1 MANQIVASA
10 FVVLLLVS
18 IVLSMPTDTFELP
31 PYPDVGVG
39 EDASGYY
46 IEQNDKFDGPSF
58 PVYFDDLGPDPGNI
72 DMTGVTL
79 KEPSSQY
86 YRSLFPL

>member
-1 MANQIVASA
+1 MYLETYVCFDMMMALNHECGWYCQ
-10 FVVLLLVS
+10 
-18 IVLSMPTDTFELP
+18 
-31 PYPDVGVG
+31 VGFG
-39 EDASGYY
+39 EDAPGYY

-79 KEPSSQY
+79 KGTIV
-86 YRSLFPL
+86 

>member
-1 MANQIVASA
+1 MMMALNHECGWYCQ
-10 FVVLLLVS
+10 
-18 IVLSMPTDTFELP
+18 
-31 PYPDVGVG
+31 VGFG
-39 EDASGYY
+39 EDAPGYY

-79 KEPSSQY
+79 KGTIV
-86 YRSLFPL
+86 